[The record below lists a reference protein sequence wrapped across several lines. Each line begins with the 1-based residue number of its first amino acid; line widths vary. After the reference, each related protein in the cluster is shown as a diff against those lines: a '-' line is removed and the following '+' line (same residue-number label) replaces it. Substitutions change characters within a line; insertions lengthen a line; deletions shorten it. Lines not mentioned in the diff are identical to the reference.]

1 MEANMISTPVR
12 SLTPNI
18 LLFALVAVATVPA
31 EGQSAGISAIR
42 VEDMKLPVRFLSS
55 TAFQGRNVPSVELEI
70 AAEYLALKAEDIGLE
85 PVSSNG
91 SYFQEIPLEAY
102 RVAPATSALT
112 VKSGPTRQSLS
123 YPESFG
129 VRGRFIAAGSATGPV
144 ALLGIGANAPDLGWD
159 DFGGIDLEGKI
170 AVILDAELPQGH
182 VLRRPEN
189 QGALYRRGTVA
200 RQRGAVAVIT
210 VISPEREAGL
220 TARGLSFDDVER
232 GWPLDTE
239 VGLGGRAS
247 PAQFG
252 IEVRHAAAAEI
263 LGIPVGELT
272 SMFAE
277 LAQGRRVPSRDLP
290 DRELEV
296 RIDLTTRSTVTR
308 NVLGMVRGTDPE
320 LRDEYVVI
328 GGHHDGIGHREGVV
342 LHGAD
347 DNVSGAVAMLE
358 LAEAML
364 LEPPKRSILFAW
376 FTGEEKGLYGAYHFV
391 AHSPVPLEKVSAMF
405 NLDMLS
411 RNDPGSIFVIG
422 SNKIS
427 SELDQSLNEQSRRPE
442 VGLRLDYTYEDPLH
456 PDRFFV
462 RSDQYP
468 FIRYGI
474 PAAWV
479 FSGTTSDYHQE
490 TDTEDRMDYDKM
502 LRSTRLVFLSAQ
514 DIANRPA
521 LLTLDL
527 DPRVTSRG
535 PHNTDVNWM
544 RPPEGGP
551 TAPGR

>member
-1 MEANMISTPVR
+1 M
-12 SLTPNI
+12 
-18 LLFALVAVATVPA
+18 
-31 EGQSAGISAIR
+31 SAIR
-42 VEDMKLPVRFLSS
+42 VEDMKFPVRFLSA
-55 TAFQGRNVPSVELEI
+55 TAFQGRNVPSTELEI
-70 AAEYLALKAEDIGLE
+70 AAEYLALRAEEIGLE
-85 PVSSNG
+85 PVLSSG
-91 SYFQEIPLEAY
+91 SCFQEIPLEAY
-102 RVAPATSALT
+102 RLDPSSSALT
-112 VKSGPTRQSLS
+112 VISGATERALP

-129 VRGRFIAAGSATGPV
+129 VRGRFIAAGSGTGSV
-144 ALLGIGANAPDLGWD
+144 VLLGIGANAPDLGWD
-159 DFGGIDLEGKI
+159 DFEGIDLEGKV
-170 AVILDAELPQGH
+170 AVILDAELPQSH
-182 VLRRPEN
+182 ALRQPDYR
-189 QGALYRRGTVA
+189 GAVYRRTTVA
-200 RQRGAVAVIT
+200 RQRGAVAVLT
-210 VISPEREAGL
+210 VISPERESGL
-220 TARGLSFDDVER
+220 VARGLSFDDVER

-252 IEVRHAAAAEI
+252 VEVRHAAAAEI
-263 LGIPVGELT
+263 LGISRDELT

-296 RIDLTTRSTVTR
+296 RIELTTRSTVTR
-308 NVLGMVRGTDPE
+308 NVLGVVPGTDPE

-358 LAEAML
+358 LAEAMV
-364 LEPPKRSILFAW
+364 LEPPRRSVLFAW

-391 AHSPVPLEKVSAMF
+391 AHSPVPLEEISAMF

-427 SELDQSLNEQSRRPE
+427 SELDRSLQEQSRRPE

-479 FSGTTSDYHQE
+479 FCGTTSDYHQE

-521 LLTLDL
+521 LLKLDL

-535 PHNTDVNWM
+535 PHNIDVNWM
-544 RPPEGGP
+544 RPPGGGP
-551 TAPGR
+551 IPPDR